1 MFRKKR
7 QRKWLPLAVAMVFGS
22 FSLVSPMAPMGVI
35 SAQAAEPEVLVVVDA
50 GHYTGYNPGV
60 AGYTEGDWSMRQAR
74 ADKEALESYGFAVLL
89 TRDEAGNP
97 GLYDRGQMA
106 VRAGQSGKYAAV
118 VFMSDHT
125 DACEYD
131 STVSGVSAITSAHLS
146 NSNMQLI
153 QSVMQSVAD
162 EMNYVT
168 GVTGIRGIET
178 RMNPD
183 GTDYYGV
190 LRGAVS
196 GVTSPSEAAN
206 GSVQYAF
213 ILEHGFHTSP
223 AECLYMTTDSHIQAV
238 AQAKARAFAEFFGK
252 TAGKSEQVSVQNQTT
267 SVFADVPCTPWTGT
281 VRISGDTLNLRSTPD
296 SDTGNN
302 IICRLGDGNRITVLS
317 ETANQK
323 YGDLWYYVQAGD
335 QRGYVHS
342 TWIMPDQIAGN
353 AVVQSWTSVY
363 ADLSGRIRL
372 QSCPDLG
379 QGNQVQVLGRRVAED
394 GSNWYAIRIAD
405 RYVGYVPV
413 ANLLFN

>member
-1 MFRKKR
+1 MILKKKRKKL
-7 QRKWLPLAVAMVFGS
+7 LPVAI
-22 FSLVSPMAPMGVI
+22 AAVI
-35 SAQAAEPEVLVVVDA
+35 SGLSFLAPVTTLEAKAAEPEVLVIVDA

-60 AGYTEGDWSMRQAR
+60 AAGCTEGDWSMRQAR

-267 SVFADVPCTPWTGT
+267 SVSADVPCTPWTGT
-281 VRISGDTLNLRSTPD
+281 VRISGDTLNLRSAPN
-296 SDTGNN
+296 SDDNN
-302 IICRLGDGNRITVLS
+302 IIYRLGDGNRVTVLA
-317 ETANQK
+317 ETANAR
-323 YGDLWYYVQAGD
+323 YGDVWYYVQAGD

-342 TWIMPDQIAGN
+342 TWILPDQIAGN
-353 AVVQSWTSVY
+353 AVVQSWTPVY

-372 QSCPDLG
+372 QAWQSLG
-379 QGNQVQVLGRRVAED
+379 AGNQIQVLGRRVAED
-394 GSNWYAIRIAD
+394 GISWYAVRIAD